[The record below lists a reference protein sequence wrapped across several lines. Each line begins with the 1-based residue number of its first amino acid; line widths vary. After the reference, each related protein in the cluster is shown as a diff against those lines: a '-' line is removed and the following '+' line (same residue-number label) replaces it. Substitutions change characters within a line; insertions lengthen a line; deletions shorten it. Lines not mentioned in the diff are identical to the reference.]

1 MKSYNILIKI
11 IIEFKIIITIFST
24 DSNFLINLVFQSFTM
39 KKLFFLIILINVAM
53 VSQTKETNQVNTIL
67 NQWHKAAADAK
78 FDNYMNALTPDAR
91 YIGTDAT
98 ENWSKQE
105 FIAFAKPY
113 FDKGKAWSFSV
124 LQRNIYISKDR
135 KTAWFDE
142 LLDTQMKICRGSG
155 ILIKSGKNWK
165 IQHYVLSM
173 TVPNNNSD
181 EVIKIK
187 EKIENLLIEKL
198 KSNSKGSKTQ

>member
-187 EKIENLLIEKL
+187 EKIENPLIEKL
-198 KSNSKGSKTQ
+198 KSYSKGNKTQ

>member
-1 MKSYNILIKI
+1 
-11 IIEFKIIITIFST
+11 
-24 DSNFLINLVFQSFTM
+24 M
-39 KKLFFLIILINVAM
+39 KKLVLLFFIISISGKAQIKEETQIN
-53 VSQTKETNQVNTIL
+53 ILL
-67 NQWHKAAADAK
+67 NQWHLAASHAK
-78 FDNYMNALTPDAR
+78 FDDYMNALTPDAR

-105 FIAFAKPY
+105 FMTFAKPY
-113 FDKGKAWSFSV
+113 FDKGKAWSFSA
-124 LQRNIYISKDR
+124 LQRNIYISKDK

-155 ILIKSGKNWK
+155 ILIKSGKSWK

-187 EKIENLLIEKL
+187 EKIENPLIEKL
-198 KSNSKGSKTQ
+198 KSNSNRK